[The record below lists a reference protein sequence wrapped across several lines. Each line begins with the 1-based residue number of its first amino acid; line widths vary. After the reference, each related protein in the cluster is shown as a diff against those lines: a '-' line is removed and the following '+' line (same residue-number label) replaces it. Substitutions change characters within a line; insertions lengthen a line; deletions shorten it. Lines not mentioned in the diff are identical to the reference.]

1 MRYKIGD
8 TVHFNKRGERG
19 TCEVIDVFKTIKTY
33 IVNSAQFE
41 YELFLNESE
50 LISSGEYKGEHTC

>member
-19 TCEVIDVFKTIKTY
+19 TGEVIDVFKTIKTY
-33 IVNSAQFE
+33 LVKSSQFE
-41 YELFLNESE
+41 FELFVNESE
-50 LISSGEYKGEHTC
+50 LIHSDQHKGEHTC